1 MLQLVNLHCDVK
13 NILCKLC
20 DKYVLYQNKYVI
32 SEVAFIGI
40 LSNKSVILNAKVM
53 VDTFSLADCKKSCT
67 FAK

>member
-1 MLQLVNLHCDVK
+1 MQL
-13 NILCKLC
+13 
-20 DKYVLYQNKYVI
+20 

-40 LSNKSVILNAKVM
+40 LSNKSVILNAKLM

>member
-13 NILCKLC
+13 NILCKLF
-20 DKYVLYQNKYVI
+20 DKCVLCKNKYVI
-32 SEVAFIGI
+32 SEVPFIGI
-40 LSNKSVILNAKVM
+40 LSNKSVILNAKFM

>member
-32 SEVAFIGI
+32 LQSENQQKYEPNKHKYNPEI
-40 LSNKSVILNAKVM
+40 LPRNA
-53 VDTFSLADCKKSCT
+53 L
-67 FAK
+67 